1 MNEYTIRPFQPGD
14 LPALTALYNHYILH
28 TTATFNDIPLTEQ
41 EMLAKVET
49 AHRDNCPF
57 LVLETADGSAAG
69 YACADRF
76 RPLDANRLAELSIYL
91 APEFTG
97 RGRGSPLLE
106 QLVGELKQRNFYAGL
121 MAIITADN
129 APSLRFHRSHGFEDA
144 GLWKNAA
151 FKFGGWCD
159 VLALELKLK

>member
-57 LVLETADGSAAG
+57 LVLETADGAA
-69 YACADRF
+69 AR
-76 RPLDANRLAELSIYL
+76 
-91 APEFTG
+91 
-97 RGRGSPLLE
+97 
-106 QLVGELKQRNFYAGL
+106 
-121 MAIITADN
+121 
-129 APSLRFHRSHGFEDA
+129 
-144 GLWKNAA
+144 
-151 FKFGGWCD
+151 
-159 VLALELKLK
+159 

>member
-1 MNEYTIRPFQPGD
+1 
-14 LPALTALYNHYILH
+14 
-28 TTATFNDIPLTEQ
+28 
-41 EMLAKVET
+41 MLAKVET

-57 LVLETADGSAAG
+57 LVLETADGAAAG

-106 QLVGELKQRNFYAGL
+106 RLVGELKQRNFYAGL

-159 VLALELKLK
+159 VLAQIEMTRPYFPSARRAAPTAASSRVSVRRSGRPNSR

>member
-57 LVLETADGSAAG
+57 LVLETADGALQAT
-69 YACADRF
+69 R
-76 RPLDANRLAELSIYL
+76 
-91 APEFTG
+91 APTVSV
-97 RGRGSPLLE
+97 RWMP
-106 QLVGELKQRNFYAGL
+106 
-121 MAIITADN
+121 TAW
-129 APSLRFHRSHGFEDA
+129 RS
-144 GLWKNAA
+144 
-151 FKFGGWCD
+151 
-159 VLALELKLK
+159 

>member
-28 TTATFNDIPLTEQ
+28 TTATFNDALLTEQ
-41 EMLAKVET
+41 GMLAKVEI

-57 LVLETADGSAAG
+57 LVIKAAGGAVAG

-76 RPLDANRLAELSIYL
+76 RPQDTNRLAELSIYL

-97 RGRGSPLLE
+97 RGWGSPLLE
-106 QLVGELKQRNFYAGL
+106 QLVRELKQRGFYAGL

-129 APSLRFHRSHGFEDA
+129 VPSLRFHRSHGFEDA

-151 FKFGGWCD
+151 FKFGKWCD
-159 VLALELKLK
+159 VQALELKLK

>member
-28 TTATFNDIPLTEQ
+28 TTATFNDALLTEQ
-41 EMLAKVET
+41 GMLAKVEI

-57 LVLETADGSAAG
+57 LVIETADGAVAG

-76 RPLDANRLAELSIYL
+76 RPQDTNRLAELSIYL

-97 RGRGSPLLE
+97 CGWGSPLLE
-106 QLVGELKQRNFYAGL
+106 QLVRELKQREFYAGL

-129 APSLRFHRSHGFEDA
+129 VPSLRFHRSHGFEDA

-151 FKFGGWCD
+151 FKFGKWCD
-159 VLALELKLK
+159 VQALELKLK

>member
-28 TTATFNDIPLTEQ
+28 TTATFNDLPLTEQ
-41 EMLAKVET
+41 EMLTKVET

-57 LVLETADGSAAG
+57 LVLETADG
-69 YACADRF
+69 
-76 RPLDANRLAELSIYL
+76 
-91 APEFTG
+91 
-97 RGRGSPLLE
+97 RGWGSPLLE
-106 QLVGELKQRNFYAGL
+106 QLVRELKQRGFYAGL

-129 APSLRFHRSHGFEDA
+129 VPSLRFHRSHGFEDA

-151 FKFGGWCD
+151 FKFGKWCD
-159 VLALELKLK
+159 VQALELKLK